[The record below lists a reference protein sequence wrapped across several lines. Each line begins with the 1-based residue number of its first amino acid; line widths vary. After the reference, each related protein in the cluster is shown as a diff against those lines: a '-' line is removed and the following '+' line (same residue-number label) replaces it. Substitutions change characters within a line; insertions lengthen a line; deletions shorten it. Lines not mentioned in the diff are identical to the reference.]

1 MNLYLLRHGE
11 TDWNRTG
18 RLQGHTDIP
27 LNQTGKMQIRQ
38 AAKELANMGVDIE
51 LILSSPLKRAFES
64 AEIAADELSYKE
76 DILVESLLIERHFGK
91 GEGLTL
97 DERNERYPDFLF
109 PEMESFE
116 DLIARA
122 HTVFDKI
129 VTDYKDRQNILVVAH
144 GAILSAM
151 VTAITGGKI
160 AYFGKTVQF
169 DQGSIHLIKYL
180 DGAIEIAR
188 YNQAVK
194 AFMIIDY

>member
-1 MNLYLLRHGE
+1 MNLYLFRHGE

-27 LNQTGKMQIRQ
+27 LNQTGKIQISQ
-38 AAKELANMGVDIE
+38 AAKELANMDIDIE

-64 AEIAADELSYKE
+64 AEIAAAELSYKE
-76 DILVESLLIERHFGK
+76 DILVEPLLIERHFGK
-91 GEGLTL
+91 GEGLTS

-109 PEMESFE
+109 PEMEPFE

-122 HTVFDKI
+122 HTAFDKI
-129 VTDYKDRQNILVVAH
+129 VTTYKDRQNILVVAH

-151 VTAITGGKI
+151 VTAITDRKI

-169 DQGSIHLIKYL
+169 DQGSIHLVKYT
-180 DGAIEIAR
+180 GSEIQIAR
-188 YNQAVK
+188 YDQEKKVFVN
-194 AFMIIDY
+194 IDF